1 MRKIATMKKTV
12 LAVCA
17 VAVTTAFSAPAPGS
31 DAARVLE
38 RLKSVAE
45 SPNYYWAWTH
55 TLVNPW
61 PWYGDERLA
70 VKAGDGY
77 KPKPLA
83 DVRLKFGYT
92 KYADGKRTVIN
103 YSDLAAVAGTWHPP
117 KYYAANRASLTAAI
131 KKQWQEFGGLVVFS
145 WHMDQP
151 YCTNGFKQASYR
163 FKSSGVDRNV
173 IRQILDGTGGPC
185 GTGCID
191 GKSYRQPY
199 PNPRAWYMASL
210 KDIADFYNG
219 LVDEE
224 TGRKIPVVMRYGHEM
239 DGGWFWWG
247 RGWCTADEF
256 RRFSRMTAD
265 SLRKACGEDQIIFAY
280 TPDRTWKDFG
290 KEGDSGNTFLAYYP
304 GDKYVNIIG
313 LDDYSIGHGDDKK
326 AEKAFVETVRK
337 LRLMSAF
344 AKERGQVAALT
355 ETGGRNKR
363 DDFWVY
369 LHRIMTAEGVKCA
382 FVDTWSGNCGTI
394 PDTPASEQDE
404 LAFAR
409 RPEVLME
416 GNGTGFRQPAKP

>member
-1 MRKIATMKKTV
+1 MQNGVIQKVMLAACALAAT
-12 LAVCA
+12 A
-17 VAVTTAFSAPAPGS
+17 AFSAPAPGS

-45 SPNYYWAWTH
+45 SPRYYWAWTH
-55 TLVNPW
+55 TLINAW
-61 PWYGDERLA
+61 QWNGDKKHA
-70 VKAGDGY
+70 VAKEGGY
-77 KPKPLA
+77 APKPLA
-83 DVRLKFGYT
+83 DVQLTFGYA

-103 YSDLAAVAGTWHPP
+103 YSDLAGVTGTWHPP
-117 KYYAANRASLTAAI
+117 MFYAANRASLTAAI

-151 YCTNGFKQASYR
+151 YCTNGFKSASYR
-163 FKSSGVDRNV
+163 FKSAGADRNV

-191 GKSYRQPY
+191 GKSHRQPF

-210 KDIADFYNG
+210 KDIAEFYNG

-247 RGWCTADEF
+247 RGWCTSDEF

-265 SLRKACGEDQIIFAY
+265 YLREACGEGQIIFAY
-280 TPDRTWKDFG
+280 TPDKTWKDFG
-290 KEGDSGNTFLAYYP
+290 KEGDADNTFLAYYP
-304 GDKYVNIIG
+304 GDKYVDIVG

-326 AEKAFVETVRK
+326 AEAALAETVRK

-355 ETGGRNKR
+355 ETGGKNKR

-369 LHRIMTAEGVKCA
+369 LHRVMTADGVTCA
-382 FVDTWSGNCGTI
+382 FVDTWGGCYGTI

-404 LAFAR
+404 LAFSR

-416 GNGTGFRQPAKP
+416 GNGTGFRW

>member
-1 MRKIATMKKTV
+1 MKRV
-12 LAVCA
+12 ILVSFAA
-17 VAVTTAFSAPAPGS
+17 AILSAHSAPAPGS
-31 DAARVLE
+31 GADRVLE
-38 RLKSVAE
+38 RLKAVAE
-45 SPNYYWAWTH
+45 SPRYYWAWTH
-55 TLVNPW
+55 MLIDPGS
-61 PWYGDERLA
+61 WYGDEKHA
-70 VKAGDGY
+70 VAKDGGFA
-77 KPKPLA
+77 PKPTA
-83 DVRLKFGYT
+83 DVKLKFGYS

-103 YSDLAAVAGTWHPP
+103 YSDLAAVTGTWHPP
-117 KYYAANRASLTAAI
+117 KYYAVNRASLTAAI
-131 KKQWQEFGGLVVFS
+131 KKQWREFGGLAVFS

-151 YCTNGFKQASYR
+151 YCTNGFKSASYR
-163 FKSSGVDRNV
+163 FKSAGADRNV

-191 GKSYRQPY
+191 GKSYRKPF

-210 KDIADFYNG
+210 RDIADFFNG
-219 LVDEE
+219 LVDDE
-224 TGRKIPVVMRYGHEM
+224 TGERIPVIMRYGHEM

-247 RGWCTADEF
+247 RGWCTAEEF
-256 RRFSRMTAD
+256 RRFSRLTAD
-265 SLRKACGEDQIIFAY
+265 YLRQACGEGQILFAY
-280 TPDRTWKDFG
+280 TPDKTWHDFG

-304 GDKYVNIIG
+304 GDKYVDIVG

-326 AEKAFVETVRK
+326 AEKALAETVRK

-355 ETGGRNKR
+355 EAGGKNKR

-369 LHRIMTAEGVKCA
+369 LHRVMTADGVKCA
-382 FVDTWSGNCGTI
+382 FVDTWGGCYGTV

>member
-38 RLKSVAE
+38 KLKAVAE
-45 SPNYYWAWTH
+45 SPRYYWAWTH

-61 PWYGDERLA
+61 PWHGDDKHA
-70 VKAGDGY
+70 VAKDGGY
-77 KPKPLA
+77 APKPLA
-83 DVRLKFGYT
+83 DVRLKLGYE

-103 YSDLAAVAGTWHPP
+103 YSDLAAVAGTWHSP

-151 YCTNGFKQASYR
+151 YCTNGFKAASYR
-163 FKSSGVDRNV
+163 FKSSGEDRNV

-191 GKSYRQPY
+191 GRSYRQPY
-199 PNPRAWYMASL
+199 PNPRAWYMAAL

-265 SLRKACGEDQIIFAY
+265 YLRKACGEDQIIFAY

-290 KEGDSGNTFLAYYP
+290 KEGDADNTFLAYYP
-304 GDKYVNIIG
+304 GDKYVDIVG
-313 LDDYSIGHGDDKK
+313 LDDYSIGHGGDKK
-326 AEKAFVETVRK
+326 AEAALAETVRK

-355 ETGGRNKR
+355 ETGGKNKR

-369 LHRIMTAEGVKCA
+369 VHRIMTAEGVHCA
-382 FVDTWSGNCGTI
+382 FVDTWGGCYGTV

-404 LAFAR
+404 LAFSR

-416 GNGTGFRQPAKP
+416 GEGTGFR